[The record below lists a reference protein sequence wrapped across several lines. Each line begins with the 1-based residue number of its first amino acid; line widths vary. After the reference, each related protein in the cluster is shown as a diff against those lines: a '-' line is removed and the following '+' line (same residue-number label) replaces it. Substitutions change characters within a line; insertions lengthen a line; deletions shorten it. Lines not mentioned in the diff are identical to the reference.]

1 MRDIWAFLI
10 QTLSASGA
18 ALLLL
23 LLKAIFRDKLSP
35 RWQFGIWGILGL
47 ALLAP
52 AGLFGRYALVNWPL
66 AVETLKTLLTGDLT
80 LTRVV
85 LPIPLPQF
93 RLPTTLWDWLFLIY
107 LAGVLILLIH
117 YILSYARLRMVLRE
131 GTPVSAD
138 TEAAIQDTAQRYS
151 LPTCP
156 AIAAAGISSAFICG
170 VFRPILVLPA
180 DGETDEKVLLHE
192 LLHLKHR
199 DAVWGVV
206 ICLLRCLHW
215 CNPLLWYCAKRA
227 CNDLEAR
234 CDQRV
239 LECLEGEDRR
249 EYGHILLSMANEKY
263 ASTPGTTSAAN
274 GGKNIRRR
282 IEAIA
287 RFKLYP
293 AGMTL
298 VSVCM
303 AILLALPLVVGT
315 KATSVKEFAGNG
327 PDSKGELALAFASA
341 RTTWCSTPAG
351 ALDAYGKAL
360 LAQNGIYRAMC
371 APSSMQEEIWAV
383 MEENMDT
390 NVFPMWDIGIDSWP
404 NSAAGY
410 YVYNL
415 TEQDGIYEAQMVIQ
429 INYPPNYKQATE
441 GTICVAFQPVRV
453 EKEGAR
459 WVVIP
464 TGEFEW
470 TESRDLSLDW
480 GCLEP
485 PSHIYTAEAAGFR
498 VEILHQTVTTVDN
511 TAESNGNVNWA
522 FGHSGS
528 FFNYD
533 LLPKPDARFT
543 AVRSTDRA
551 KLTWLG
557 SEEEK
562 DSIRSLGIS
571 YCGVMAGE
579 ERPGLQYAGA
589 GNSGGSSSDGR
600 CWGSVT
606 LKSGWDS
613 VQYIHGGGS
622 SFPYNLVDTN
632 PIGYYA
638 ADLYINGTLAAELD
652 LRLQE
657 GVSR

>member
-47 ALLAP
+47 ALLTP

-80 LTRVV
+80 LTQVV
-85 LPIPLPQF
+85 LPIPLPRF

-117 YILSYARLRMVLRE
+117 YILSYVRLRMVLRE
-131 GTPVSAD
+131 GAPVSAD
-138 TEAAIQDTAQRYS
+138 TEAAIQNTAQRYS
-151 LPTCP
+151 LPTCS
-156 AIAAAGISSAFICG
+156 AIAVEGISSAFICG
-170 VFRPILVLPA
+170 VFRPVLVLPA

-215 CNPLLWYCAKRA
+215 CNPLLWYCANRA

-249 EYGHILLSMANEKY
+249 EYGLILLSMANEKY

-327 PDSKGELALAFASA
+327 PDSKRELALAFASA
-341 RTTWCSTPAG
+341 RTTWCTTPAG
-351 ALDAYGKAL
+351 ALDTYGKAL

-371 APSSMQEEIWAV
+371 APSSMQEEIWTV
-383 MEENMDT
+383 MEENMDAH
-390 NVFPMWDIGIDSWP
+390 VFPMWDIGIDSWP
-404 NSAAGY
+404 NSDAGY
-410 YVYNL
+410 YIYNL
-415 TEQDGIYEAQMVIQ
+415 TEQDGVYEAQMVIQ
-429 INYPPNYKQATE
+429 INYPPNYQQATE
-441 GTICVAFQPVRV
+441 GTICVAWQPVRV

-470 TESRDLSLDW
+470 TESMALSLDW
-480 GCLEP
+480 GAFDLPAHVYAGE
-485 PSHIYTAEAAGFR
+485 AENFR
-498 VEILHQTVTTVDN
+498 VEVLLQSVWLIDSAVEYTGE
-511 TAESNGNVNWA
+511 ANWA

-528 FFNYD
+528 YFNYA
-533 LLPKPDARFT
+533 LLPKPDAKFSV
-543 AVRSTDRA
+543 VRNIDWEV
-551 KLTWLG
+551 LTWLG

-562 DSIRSLGIS
+562 DSINHLGL
-571 YCGVMAGE
+571 YYGRVMEGE
-579 ERPGLQYAGA
+579 DQTVPRNIGGKRTLRPGWESTQRFG
-589 GNSGGSSSDGR
+589 
-600 CWGSVT
+600 
-606 LKSGWDS
+606 
-613 VQYIHGGGS
+613 GGGS
-622 SFPYNLVDTN
+622 SVPYDMLKNTGMPEYCV
-632 PIGYYA
+632 A
-638 ADLYINGTLAAELD
+638 ALYINNAKSAD
-652 LRLQE
+652 LILSPVKGGIR
-657 GVSR
+657 

>member
-35 RWQFGIWGILGL
+35 RWQFGIWGVLGL
-47 ALLAP
+47 VLITP

-80 LTRVV
+80 LTQVI

-93 RLPTTLWDWLFLIY
+93 RLPMTLLDWLFLIY
-107 LAGVLILLIH
+107 LAGVLILLIY
-117 YILSYARLRMVLRE
+117 YILSYVRLRMVLRN
-131 GTPVSAD
+131 GVPVSAD
-138 TEAAIQDTAQRYS
+138 TEVAIQNIAQRYS
-151 LPTCP
+151 LPTCS
-156 AIAAAGISSAFICG
+156 AIAVAGISSAFVCG
-170 VFRPILVLPA
+170 VFRPVLVLPA
-180 DGETDEKVLLHE
+180 DRETDEKVLLHE

-206 ICLLRCLHW
+206 ICLFRCLHW
-215 CNPLLWYCAKRA
+215 CNPLIWYCANRA

-239 LECLEGEDRR
+239 LECLEGEERR

-282 IEAIA
+282 IESIA

-315 KATSVKEFAGNG
+315 KATSVKEFAGSG
-327 PDSKGELALAFASA
+327 PDSKRELALAFASA

-351 ALDAYGKAL
+351 ALDTYGKAL

-371 APSSMQEEIWAV
+371 APLSMQEEIWSV
-383 MEENMDT
+383 MQGNIDAHT
-390 NVFPMWDIGIDSWP
+390 VPVWDIGIDSWP
-404 NSAAGY
+404 NSDAGY
-410 YVYNL
+410 YIYNL
-415 TEQDGIYEAQMVIQ
+415 TERDGVYESLLVIQ
-429 INYPPNYKQATE
+429 INYPPNYQQATE
-441 GTICVAFQPVRV
+441 GTICVAWQPVRV
-453 EKEGAR
+453 EKEGSR

-470 TESRDLSLDW
+470 AESRDSSLGW
-480 GCLEP
+480 GCFEL
-485 PSHIYTAEAAGFR
+485 PSQIYAADGAGFR
-498 VEILHQTVTTVDN
+498 VEIHHQTVSVVDN
-511 TAESNGNVNWA
+511 TVESNSGVNWA

-528 FFNYD
+528 YFNYD
-533 LLPKPDARFT
+533 LRPKPDAKFS
-543 AVRSTDRA
+543 AVHSTDRA
-551 KLTWLG
+551 VLTWLG
-557 SEEEK
+557 NEEEK
-562 DSIRSLGIS
+562 DTIRSLGIS
-571 YCGVMAGE
+571 YCCVMEGE

-589 GNSGGSSSDGR
+589 GNGGGSSSDGR
-600 CWGSVT
+600 SWGSTT
-606 LKSGWDS
+606 LKPGWDP
-613 VQYIHGGGS
+613 VQHMHGGGS
-622 SFPYNLVDTN
+622 SFPYSLADTN
-632 PIGYYA
+632 PIDYYA

-652 LRLQE
+652 LCLQE